1 MIAEVSV
8 IPNSKRFSISV
19 KGDKVK
25 ISLRSPA
32 EKNKA
37 NLELVREL
45 SKLLKADVRILSGLK
60 SRRKRLEIALD
71 EKQWEAFLHTF
82 KKY

>member
-1 MIAEVSV
+1 
-8 IPNSKRFSISV
+8 
-19 KGDKVK
+19 
-25 ISLRSPA
+25 
-32 EKNKA
+32 
-37 NLELVREL
+37 
-45 SKLLKADVRILSGLK
+45 VRILSGLK